1 MAEVKFSQ
9 RADVLNHLRV
19 FGSITSWEAIKEYGA
34 TRLSSI
40 VYDLRKQGWNI
51 GGEMIE
57 SKNRYGN
64 PVKYK
69 RYILEAEQRIPKK
82 PKVILSERQKQ
93 TLFQQLLNKLKGK

>member
-34 TRLSSI
+34 TRLSAI

-64 PVKYK
+64 PVRYK
-69 RYILEAEQRIPKK
+69 RYELDAEQRMPKTEGYIIRTSK
-82 PKVILSERQKQ
+82 TDIISTIIE
-93 TLFQQLLNKLKGK
+93 